1 MTPLVL
7 CTLTVIV
14 TLAVSGYAKAKEPSS
29 TVTAIV
35 NLKLDQWLPVKPI
48 ARILPWVEL
57 ALAAVLFFVPGLVQ
71 VLAAIAALLL
81 FIGYW
86 AVIARAVVQG
96 NTASCN
102 CFGSA
107 STAPVSVYTLVRNTA
122 LLLAA
127 CGALIGAL
135 STWGSA
141 LTMIVALDANGWLWV
156 IGAALAS
163 LTLWAIYRSE
173 LVPVAGEDDAMPA
186 LASSVDGESVDE
198 EDEYIRTPIP
208 FAPLYYPHEDRSL
221 PAGSGEQTSLR
232 DLALQQARVL
242 LFVSPGCGHCHEVI
256 GKIDK
261 WQQQLPML
269 GIHPVVSRDSDIDHF
284 SFTGDIQAFIDPG
297 FKTQS
302 LFGNGTPSALAL
314 GADGLLAGGP
324 VFGGSR
330 VMSFVEDIITEI
342 NADYENHVEADT
354 DEKESTLKA
363 DYEIITDDRQ

>member
-7 CTLTVIV
+7 CTLTIIV

-48 ARILPWVEL
+48 ARVLPWAEL
-57 ALAAVLFFVPGLVQ
+57 ALAAVLFFAPGIIQ
-71 VLAAIAALLL
+71 VLAALSTLLL
-81 FIGYW
+81 FTGYW

-135 STWGSA
+135 NTGGSA
-141 LTMIVALDANGWLWV
+141 LTMLLALDANGCLWA
-156 IGAALAS
+156 IGAGLAA

-173 LVPVAGEDDAMPA
+173 LVPVVEDEKVAPA
-186 LASSVDGESVDE
+186 LESPVDE
-198 EDEYIRTPIP
+198 EGEYVRTPVP
-208 FAPLYYPHEDRSL
+208 FAPLYYPHDDRSL

-256 GKIDK
+256 GKIDE
-261 WQQQLPML
+261 WQRQLPML
-269 GIHPVVSRDSDIDHF
+269 GIHPVVSNDSDIDRF
-284 SFTGDIQAFIDPG
+284 SFTGQIQAFVDPD
-297 FKTQS
+297 FKTQR
-302 LFGNGTPSALAL
+302 LFGNGTPGALAL
-314 GADGLLAGGP
+314 GTDGLLAGGP
-324 VFGGSR
+324 VFGGGK
-330 VMSFVEDIITEI
+330 VTSFVEDIIAEI
-342 NADYENHVEADT
+342 NADYENHVEANA
-354 DEKESTLKA
+354 DEDENDLGA
-363 DYEIITDDRQ
+363 DYEIVADSRQ

>member
-7 CTLTVIV
+7 CTLTIIV

-48 ARILPWVEL
+48 ARVLPWAEL
-57 ALAAVLFFVPGLVQ
+57 TLAAVLFFAPGIIQ
-71 VLAAIAALLL
+71 ILAALAALLL

-107 STAPVSVYTLVRNTA
+107 STAPVSVYTLIRNTA

-135 STWGSA
+135 TTGGSA
-141 LTMIVALDANGWLWV
+141 LTMLLALDANGWLWG

-173 LVPVAGEDDAMPA
+173 LVPATEDEKPAPA
-186 LASSVDGESVDE
+186 LESPVNEEGEYV
-198 EDEYIRTPIP
+198 RTPVP

-242 LFVSPGCGHCHEVI
+242 FFVSPGCGHCHQVI
-256 GKIDK
+256 GKIDE

-269 GIHPVVSRDSDIDHF
+269 GIHPVVSNDSDIDHF
-284 SFTGDIQAFIDPG
+284 SFTGDIQAFVDPG

-302 LFGNGTPSALAL
+302 LFGRGTPGAVAL

-324 VFGGSR
+324 VFGGGR
-330 VMSFVEDIITEI
+330 VMSFVEDIIAEI
-342 NADYENHVEADT
+342 NADYENHVAAGADAE
-354 DEKESTLKA
+354 DSELSS
-363 DYEIITDDRQ
+363 DYEIIADERQQF

>member
-7 CTLTVIV
+7 CTLTIIV

-48 ARILPWVEL
+48 ARVLPWAEL
-57 ALAAVLFFVPGLVQ
+57 ALAAVLFFAPGIIQ
-71 VLAAIAALLL
+71 VLAALAALLL

-127 CGALIGAL
+127 CGTLIGAI
-135 STWGSA
+135 TTGGSA
-141 LTMIVALDANGWLWV
+141 LTMLLALDANGWLWV
-156 IGAALAS
+156 IGAGLAS

-173 LVPVAGEDDAMPA
+173 LVPAEDEEKAAPTLEA
-186 LASSVDGESVDE
+186 PVDE
-198 EDEYIRTPIP
+198 EGEYIRTPIP
-208 FAPLYYPHEDRSL
+208 YAALNYPVADLSQQ
-221 PAGSGEQTSLR
+221 PGTGTPTTLR
-232 DLALQQARVL
+232 DLAAQQARIL
-242 LFVSPGCGHCHEVI
+242 IWVSPGCGHCHEVI
-256 GKIDK
+256 AKIDE
-261 WQQQLPML
+261 WRMQLPML
-269 GIHPVVSRDSDIDHF
+269 GVHPVVSNDTNIRHF
-284 SFTGDIQAFIDPG
+284 TFKTNVQCFVDLG
-297 FKTQS
+297 FKTQA
-302 LFGNGTPSALAL
+302 LFGSGTPSAVAL

-324 VFGGSR
+324 VFGGGK
-330 VMSFVEDIITEI
+330 VTSFVEDIIAEI
-342 NADYENHVEADT
+342 NADYENHVEADS
-354 DEKESTLKA
+354 DEDENDLGA
-363 DYEIITDDRQ
+363 DYEIVADNRQ

>member
-7 CTLTVIV
+7 CTLTIIV

-48 ARILPWVEL
+48 ARVLPWAEL
-57 ALAAVLFFVPGLVQ
+57 ALAAVLFFAPGIIQ
-71 VLAAIAALLL
+71 ILAALAALLL

-107 STAPVSVYTLVRNTA
+107 STAPVSVYTLIRNTA

-135 STWGSA
+135 TTGGSA
-141 LTMIVALDANGWLWV
+141 LTMLLALDANGWLWG

-173 LVPVAGEDDAMPA
+173 LVPATEDEKPAPA
-186 LASSVDGESVDE
+186 LESPVDE
-198 EDEYIRTPIP
+198 EGEYIRTPVP

-242 LFVSPGCGHCHEVI
+242 FFVSPGCGHCHQVI
-256 GKIDK
+256 GKIDE

-269 GIHPVVSRDSDIDHF
+269 GIHPVVSNDSDIDHF
-284 SFTGDIQAFIDPG
+284 SFTGDIQAFVDPD

-302 LFGNGTPSALAL
+302 LFGRGTPGAVAL

-324 VFGGSR
+324 VFGGGR
-330 VMSFVEDIITEI
+330 VMSFVEDIIAEI
-342 NADYENHVEADT
+342 NADYENHVAAGADAE
-354 DEKESTLKA
+354 DSELSS
-363 DYEIITDDRQ
+363 DYEIIADERQ

>member
-7 CTLTVIV
+7 CTLTIIV

-48 ARILPWVEL
+48 ARVLPWAEL
-57 ALAAVLFFVPGLVQ
+57 ALAAVLFFAPGIIQ
-71 VLAAIAALLL
+71 ILAAIAALLL

-135 STWGSA
+135 TTGGSA
-141 LTMIVALDANGWLWV
+141 LTMLLALDANGWLWV
-156 IGAALAS
+156 IGAGLAS

-173 LVPVAGEDDAMPA
+173 LVPAAEDEKPAPA
-186 LASSVDGESVDE
+186 LESPVDE
-198 EDEYIRTPIP
+198 EGEYVRTPVP

-242 LFVSPGCGHCHEVI
+242 FFVSPGCGHCHQVI
-256 GKIDK
+256 GKIDE

-269 GIHPVVSRDSDIDHF
+269 GIHPVVSNDSDIDRF
-284 SFTGDIQAFIDPG
+284 SFTGDIQAFVDPG
-297 FKTQS
+297 FKTQRI
-302 LFGNGTPSALAL
+302 FGNGTPSAVAL

-324 VFGGSR
+324 VFGGGR
-330 VMSFVEDIITEI
+330 VMSFVEDIIAEI
-342 NADYENHVEADT
+342 NADYENHVETDADEDDSQLT
-354 DEKESTLKA
+354 S
-363 DYEIITDDRQ
+363 DYEIVADDRQ